1 MGMYKRISLEDRE
14 DIAQLLPLNLSYR
27 EIGRRLKRNP
37 STISREV
44 GRLGQARSL
53 YRPSRA
59 QRHAKRRSYRR
70 RRKIAKTPRLRAFIH
85 KKLAL
90 RWSPREISVM
100 LRKTYPNN
108 PEMQVS
114 HETIYSYLYVL
125 PRGQLKKELLSFL
138 RQKRRMRKNRSHVH
152 DKRGQI
158 PDIISIEE
166 RPAEVADRTVPGHWE
181 GDLLMGKDHQSAVAT
196 LVDRSTRF
204 LILIPLKKKDA
215 TMVRKAYEREIMAL
229 PALVRK
235 SLTLDR
241 GKENAEHV
249 LFTKNTKMQVYFA
262 HPQSPWERG
271 TNENT
276 NGLIRDFFPK
286 GIDFGKVTRREI
298 KKVQRL
304 LNERPRAVLSF
315 DTPAEAMSRA
325 LR

>member
-1 MGMYKRISLEDRE
+1 MEPYKRISLDERE
-14 DIAQLLPLNLSYR
+14 GIAQILPIGLSYR
-27 EIGRRLKRNP
+27 EIGRRLGRSP

-44 GRLGQARSL
+44 RRVGQFRCL

-59 QRHAKRRSYRR
+59 QRHARRHYCRR
-70 RRKIAKTPRLRAFIH
+70 HRKIAQNARLRSFIR

-90 RWSPREISVM
+90 RWSPREISIM
-100 LRKTYPNN
+100 LRKEFPDH

-125 PRGQLKKELLSFL
+125 PRGQLKKELLSCL
-138 RQKRRMRKNRSHVH
+138 RQKRRLRKNRSNAHE
-152 DKRGQI
+152 KRGQI
-158 PDIISIEE
+158 TDMISIEE
-166 RPAEVADRTVPGHWE
+166 RPVEVADRTVPGHWE

-215 TMVRKAYEREIMAL
+215 TTVRKAYEKEIMAL

-235 SLTLDR
+235 SLTVDR

-249 LFTKNTKMQVYFA
+249 LFTKHTKMQVYFA

-286 GIDFGKVTRREI
+286 KIDFGKVTRREI
-298 KKVQRL
+298 KRVQRL
-304 LNERPRAVLSF
+304 LNERPRAVLNF
-315 DTPAEAMSRA
+315 DTPAEAMSTA

>member
-1 MGMYKRISLEDRE
+1 MGEYKRLTLADRE
-14 DIAQLLPLNLSYR
+14 DIATLLPLDISLR
-27 EIGRRLKRNP
+27 EVARRLKRSP
-37 STISREV
+37 STITREV
-44 GRLGQARSL
+44 NRTGRLRCL
-53 YRPSRA
+53 YRPSKA
-59 QRHAKRRSYRR
+59 QRQSHKRQYRR
-70 RRKIAKTPRLRAFIH
+70 RRKIEKNARLRTFIRE
-85 KKLAL
+85 KLAL

-100 LRKTYPNN
+100 LRKEFPNN
-108 PEMQVS
+108 LEMQVS

-125 PRGQLKKELLSFL
+125 PRGQLRKELLSYL
-138 RQKRRMRKNRSHVH
+138 RQKRRMRKKRSQVH
-152 DKRGQI
+152 EKRGQI
-158 PDIISIEE
+158 PEIISIEE

-215 TMVRKAYEREIMAL
+215 TTVRKAYEKEIMSL
-229 PALVRK
+229 PELVRK

-249 LFTKNTKMQVYFA
+249 LFTKNTKMKVYFA

-304 LNERPRAVLSF
+304 LNERPRAVLDF
-315 DTPAEAMSRA
+315 DTPADAMFRA

>member
-1 MGMYKRISLEDRE
+1 
-14 DIAQLLPLNLSYR
+14 
-27 EIGRRLKRNP
+27 
-37 STISREV
+37 
-44 GRLGQARSL
+44 
-53 YRPSRA
+53 
-59 QRHAKRRSYRR
+59 
-70 RRKIAKTPRLRAFIH
+70 
-85 KKLAL
+85 
-90 RWSPREISVM
+90 M
-100 LRKTYPNN
+100 LRKEYPNN
-108 PEMQVS
+108 PDMQVS

-125 PRGQLKKELLSFL
+125 PRGQLRKELLSYL
-138 RQKRRMRKNRSHVH
+138 RQKRRLRKNRSHVH
-152 DKRGQI
+152 EKRGQI

-215 TMVRKAYEREIMAL
+215 TTVRKAYEKEIMAL

-286 GIDFGKVTRREI
+286 GIDFGMVTRREI

-304 LNERPRAVLSF
+304 LNERPRAVLNF
-315 DTPAEAMSRA
+315 DTPAEAMFKV

>member
-1 MGMYKRISLEDRE
+1 MGTYKRVNLDEREYLPRLLE
-14 DIAQLLPLNLSYR
+14 AGLSYR
-27 EIGRRLKRNP
+27 EIGRKLKRST

-44 GRLGQARSL
+44 RRAGQNRVT
-53 YRPSRA
+53 YKPSKA
-59 QRHAKRRSYRR
+59 ERHTRRHYCRR
-70 RRKIAKTPRLRAFIH
+70 HRKIDQNARLRTFIRN
-85 KKLAL
+85 KLAL
-90 RWSPREISVM
+90 RWSPREISIM
-100 LRKTYPNN
+100 LRKEYPDN

-125 PRGQLKKELLSFL
+125 PRGQLKKELLSCL
-138 RQKRRMRKNRSHVH
+138 RQKRRLRKNRSHVH
-152 DKRGQI
+152 EKRGQI
-158 PDIISIEE
+158 IDMISIEE

-215 TMVRKAYEREIMAL
+215 TAVRKAYEKEIMAL

-235 SLTLDR
+235 SLTVDR
-241 GKENAEHV
+241 GKENAEHA
-249 LFTKNTKMQVYFA
+249 LFTEHTKMQVYFA

-286 GIDFGKVTRREI
+286 KIDFGKVTRREI
-298 KKVQRL
+298 KRVQRL
-304 LNERPRAVLSF
+304 LNERPRAVLHF

>member
-1 MGMYKRISLEDRE
+1 MAVYKRLSLDERE
-14 DIAQLLPLNLSYR
+14 KLARLLETDLSLR
-27 EIGRRLKRNP
+27 EIGRRLGRDV
-37 STISREV
+37 STISREI
-44 GRLGQARSL
+44 RRSGQNRST
-53 YRPSRA
+53 YRPSKA
-59 QRHAKRRSYRR
+59 QRHARRHCRR
-70 RRKIAKTPRLRAFIH
+70 RVRKIFRNRRLRAFIQ

-100 LRKTYPNN
+100 LRKEYSNDPA
-108 PEMQVS
+108 MQVS
-114 HETIYSYLYVL
+114 HEAIYSYLYVL
-125 PRGQLKKELLSFL
+125 PRGQLRKELLSYL
-138 RQKRRMRKNRSHVH
+138 RQKRRLRKNRSHMH
-152 DKRGQI
+152 EKRGQI
-158 PDIISIEE
+158 PDMISIEE
-166 RPAEVADRTVPGHWE
+166 RPAKVADRTVPGHWE

-215 TMVRKAYEREIMAL
+215 TTVRKAYEKEILAL
-229 PALVRK
+229 PKLVRK

-241 GKENAEHV
+241 GKENAEHK
-249 LFTKNTKMQVYFA
+249 LFTQNTKMQVYFA

-298 KKVQRL
+298 KRVQRL
-304 LNERPRAVLSF
+304 LNERPRAVLDF
-315 DTPAEAMSRA
+315 ETPAAAMSRA